1 MTTTLFPGS
10 GTALLELSEPK
21 PSIFVLKFL
30 GGQTPD
36 NLLTPEFISALMQG
50 LDAVEQKWEKIAK
63 GSDAL
68 KGAALITTAISEKF
82 YSNGELLMG
91 SGQI

>member
-1 MTTTLFPGS
+1 M
-10 GTALLELSEPK
+10 
-21 PSIFVLKFL
+21 
-30 GGQTPD
+30 
-36 NLLTPEFISALMQG
+36 
-50 LDAVEQKWEKIAK
+50 EQKWEKIAK